1 MIPVGHSEAMN
12 LSSVPGFGTG
22 IDPYQAIN
30 AIASRQAQQAQQTQL
45 KMVLMMALAY
55 TGANAN
61 SGAGAPTASNPGF
74 GGGGGS
80 QSGLSSFLGASPAGG
95 SGGSGSGSGQA
106 AVDLARKFA
115 GKDSSS
121 IKGKMPHFTAAGGIT
136 NNCADFVSSALES
149 QGLIKGHHINVK
161 AMEQELKKQG
171 YVQVPA
177 SQAKPGDVW
186 MSHSRSHTELVATK
200 GATKLIGSNN
210 NGDSRQEI
218 TEHSNQPNSGIIY
231 QKR

>member
-1 MIPVGHSEAMN
+1 MN

-30 AIASRQAQQAQQTQL
+30 AIASRQAQQAQQAQL
-45 KMVLMMALAY
+45 KMVLMMVLAY

-61 SGAGAPTASNPGF
+61 SGACALTASNPGF
-74 GGGGGS
+74 GGGGRS
-80 QSGLSSFLGASPAGG
+80 QNGVSSFLGASPAGG
-95 SGGSGSGSGQA
+95 TGGSGDGQA

>member
-1 MIPVGHSEAMN
+1 MIPVGHSKAMN

-30 AIASRQAQQAQQTQL
+30 AIASRQAQQAQQAQL
-45 KMVLMMALAY
+45 KMVLMMVLAY

-61 SGAGAPTASNPGF
+61 SGAGALTASNPGF
-74 GGGGGS
+74 GGGGRS
-80 QSGLSSFLGASPAGG
+80 QNGVSSFLGASPAGG
-95 SGGSGSGSGQA
+95 TGGSGDGQA

-200 GATKLIGSNN
+200 GATKLIGSNK

>member
-1 MIPVGHSEAMN
+1 MN
-12 LSSVPGFGTG
+12 LTSVPGYNTG
-22 IDPYQAIN
+22 VDPYQAIN
-30 AIASRQAQQAQQTQL
+30 AIANSQAQASQRAQLQMAIL
-45 KMVLMMALAY
+45 MALAY
-55 TGANAN
+55 TGASGN
-61 SGAGAPTASNPGF
+61 SGAGALTASNPSF
-74 GGGGGS
+74 GGGG
-80 QSGLSSFLGASPAGG
+80 SGPSGISSFLGAGASSSTG
-95 SGGSGSGSGQA
+95 SGGSGGSGSGQA
-106 AVDLARKFA
+106 AVDMARKFA

-121 IKGKMPHFTAAGGIT
+121 IKGKMPHFTAAGGVN

-218 TEHSNQPNSGIIY
+218 TEHANQPSSGIIY